1 MGCIS
6 KCYHYAKLVI
16 ESICEYVSHPP
27 PPPQDEFMVVS
38 QVVSLYEIA
47 TFVQAIILVPIISS
61 TLSLKSDIVLA
72 VCVPV

>member
-1 MGCIS
+1 MGRIS

-27 PPPQDEFMVVS
+27 PPQDESMVVS
-38 QVVSLYEIA
+38 QVVSLYEIV
-47 TFVQAIILVPIISS
+47 TFVQATILVQIISS